1 MKKNVSKNTFIRDE
15 MLLFL
20 QHDLSEND
28 LKKIREIKEL
38 MTIRPNKERKFVSV
52 QPPIDHLKNKYIKV
66 KRNKVYKILEDVIQ
80 LKLDIETNWTPVKFD
95 EAYDQGFLLGRMD
108 SIMKDLIKIL
118 KSNKPAK

>member
-1 MKKNVSKNTFIRDE
+1 MKKTVSKKTFIRDE
-15 MLLFL
+15 GSLFL
-20 QHDLSEND
+20 LNNLSQND
-28 LKKIREIKEL
+28 LKKITELKEL
-38 MTIRPNKERKFVSV
+38 MTIRPNKERKFVAL

-108 SIMKDLIKIL
+108 SIMKDLMKIL